1 MLHGIL
7 VGAGEWALFT
17 RIDAS
22 IAEAFREAGRC
33 GGRLHVADYARKPRG
48 LGFSRGEGFTRF
60 SFCCG
65 SEGCRRRS
73 TPPSVRYFGSRVY
86 ASGCFL
92 VVSALSGG
100 CGAAARK
107 LCMRLGIARRTL
119 RRWQRRYMDE
129 GVDGLLHDATWPAGT
144 PPVPPWK
151 VREVAELTK
160 SPPDGEATHWTL
172 RAMAARVG
180 LAFSTVRKIWQ
191 EHGLVP
197 HRFRE
202 FKFSNDPAFVDKLR
216 DIAGLYV
223 NLPEHT
229 VVLSVEEKS
238 QIQALG
244 RTQAPLPMKKG
255 HPERRCPI
263 LCVNGLFQVAEE
275 KEIQDEER
283 ASGAEQGV
291 DLGLGS
297 RRADVGR

>member
-48 LGFSRGEGFTRF
+48 FGFSRGEGFTRF

-100 CGAAARK
+100 CSAAAAGK
-107 LCMRLGIARRTL
+107 LHKRFGIARRTL
-119 RRWQRRYMDE
+119 RRWQWRYMDE
-129 GVDGLLHDATWPAGT
+129 GVDGLLHDATWPPGT

-151 VREVAELTK
+151 VREVVELTK

-202 FKFSNDPAFVDKLR
+202 FKFLNDPAFVDKLR
-216 DIAGLYV
+216 DIAGL
-223 NLPEHT
+223 L
-229 VVLSVEEKS
+229 
-238 QIQALG
+238 
-244 RTQAPLPMKKG
+244 KKG

-263 LCVNGLFQVAEE
+263 FCVNGLFQ
-275 KEIQDEER
+275 
-283 ASGAEQGV
+283 GV
-291 DLGLGS
+291 
-297 RRADVGR
+297 